1 MNTIETEAR
10 FTSGVMPKRDVSIV
24 RGEGARVWDEQGR
37 EYIDC
42 MAGHGVAIVGHCNPA
57 VVQAIRE
64 QAGRLIT
71 CPETVYND
79 VRARLLERLV
89 SLAPEGLDRV
99 FLCNSGTEA
108 VEAALKLARLST
120 GRTNVV
126 AVMRG
131 FHGRTM
137 GALSATWEKKYR
149 EPYLPLLPGFSHVP
163 YNKLEP
169 LRQAVDENTGA
180 VLLEAVQGEGGVIP
194 ANPEYLRGV
203 RELCDEKGALL
214 ILDEVQ
220 TGFGRTGRLFAC
232 QHYGVRPDLMCLA
245 KAMAG
250 GVPMGAVLIGT
261 NVHNIKPGVHGTT
274 FGGNP
279 LACAAALA
287 AINYIVDHDLPGE
300 AERKGEWLRERLAAI
315 DARVIRQVRGMGL
328 MIGIELRQRVT
339 PYLMALMERGIL
351 ALPAGSTVLR
361 LLPPLVISYDELGVV
376 SNAIKEV
383 LTA

>member
-1 MNTIETEAR
+1 MAQALPIR
-10 FTSGVMPKRDVSIV
+10 LLGRGV
-24 RGEGARVWDEQGR
+24 RGHDARR
-37 EYIDC
+37 
-42 MAGHGVAIVGHCNPA
+42 
-57 VVQAIRE
+57 
-64 QAGRLIT
+64 
-71 CPETVYND
+71 
-79 VRARLLERLV
+79 LER
-89 SLAPEGLDRV
+89 E
-99 FLCNSGTEA
+99 
-108 VEAALKLARLST
+108 
-120 GRTNVV
+120 
-126 AVMRG
+126 RG
-131 FHGRTM
+131 Q
-137 GALSATWEKKYR
+137 
-149 EPYLPLLPGFSHVP
+149 
-163 YNKLEP
+163 P